1 MRHFIEKYQVRDAMK
16 TNLKQL
22 KTDEVIVMNDIK
34 KILFGIALMIFG
46 FGCCYVGA
54 LTDWTPAQ
62 VVGLISPVVGI
73 GFAVVGYLGK
83 EE

>member
-1 MRHFIEKYQVRDAMK
+1 MEM
-16 TNLKQL
+16 NLKQL
-22 KTDEVIVMNDIK
+22 WIDEVAIMNSIK

-62 VVGLISPVVGI
+62 VIGLISPVVGI
-73 GFAVVGYLGK
+73 GFAIAGYFEK

>member
-1 MRHFIEKYQVRDAMK
+1 
-16 TNLKQL
+16 
-22 KTDEVIVMNDIK
+22 MNSIK

-46 FGCCYVGA
+46 FGCIYLGA
-54 LTDWTPAQ
+54 LMNWTPAQ

-73 GFAVVGYLGK
+73 GFAIAGYLEK

>member
-1 MRHFIEKYQVRDAMK
+1 MLRFIVKCQEQNIMK

-22 KTDEVIVMNDIK
+22 WNDEVLIMNSIK

-46 FGCCYVGA
+46 FGCVYVGA
-54 LTDWTPAQ
+54 LTEWTPAQ
-62 VVGLISPVVGI
+62 IVGLISPVVGI
-73 GFAVVGYLGK
+73 VFAIAGYFEK

>member
-1 MRHFIEKYQVRDAMK
+1 M
-16 TNLKQL
+16 
-22 KTDEVIVMNDIK
+22 VMNTIK

-62 VVGLISPVVGI
+62 VVGLISPLVGI
-73 GFAVVGYLGK
+73 GFAVIGYFEK
-83 EE
+83 ED

>member
-1 MRHFIEKYQVRDAMK
+1 
-16 TNLKQL
+16 
-22 KTDEVIVMNDIK
+22 MNTIK

-62 VVGLISPVVGI
+62 VVGLISPLVGI
-73 GFAVVGYLGK
+73 GFAVIGYFEK
-83 EE
+83 ED